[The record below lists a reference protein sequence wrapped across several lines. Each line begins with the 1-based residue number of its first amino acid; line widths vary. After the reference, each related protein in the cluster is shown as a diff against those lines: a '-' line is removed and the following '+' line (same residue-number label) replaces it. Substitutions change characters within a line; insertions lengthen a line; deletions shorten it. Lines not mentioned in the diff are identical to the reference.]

1 LLNPREKENERK
13 PYEPVLKLDLQ
24 RMENGKNTQFV
35 AMLEEQQKEI
45 EKLFTVVSNSKLQK
59 SLGRWSIE
67 ST

>member
-1 LLNPREKENERK
+1 
-13 PYEPVLKLDLQ
+13 
-24 RMENGKNTQFV
+24 MENRKNTQFV

-59 SLGRWSIE
+59 RLGRWSIE

>member
-1 LLNPREKENERK
+1 
-13 PYEPVLKLDLQ
+13 
-24 RMENGKNTQFV
+24 MENRKNTQFV